1 MFTYLFAM
9 SIPTKLNPQKIYKVI
24 MNINMKKGVTKIDG
38 VYLMNLLAIYSNF
51 IPFLIFLIEYISMRV
66 KTNPKT
72 DKVIA
77 GARAHT

>member
-1 MFTYLFAM
+1 M

-77 GARAHT
+77 GTRAHI